1 MNTIRMPGGMGA
13 WLQPRAAIQQMKD
26 DINREAVRRLV
37 VNTCYEIIRD
47 CDEPELRVEAAQL
60 LAQVS
65 AGGRLL

>member
-13 WLQPRAAIQQMKD
+13 WLQPRAAIQRMED
-26 DINREAVRRLV
+26 DIQREAVRRLV
-37 VNTCYEIIRD
+37 VNTCYEVIRD
-47 CDEPELRVEAAQL
+47 CPDPAVRVEAAEL

>member
-1 MNTIRMPGGMGA
+1 MSNIRMPGGMGA
-13 WLQPRAAIQQMKD
+13 WLQPRAAIQQMND
-26 DINREAVRRLV
+26 DIQREAVRRLV

-47 CDEPELRVEAAQL
+47 CDEPEVRVEAAQL

>member
-13 WLQPRAAIQQMKD
+13 WLQPRAAIQQMED
-26 DINREAVRRLV
+26 DIQREAVRRLV
-37 VNTCYEIIRD
+37 VNTCYEVIRD
-47 CDEPELRVEAAQL
+47 CPDPALRVEAAQL